1 MRVQFIFHMK
11 ELNRAYRLG
20 ILSII
25 KQMIRQGSEDFYQ
38 KFFVNCRH
46 KMKAFAYAS
55 YIRNMQINGETI
67 TGDELVLTISS
78 TSYEFIMYL
87 VNGSSRHNT
96 YSYQGNNLELKSK
109 RLLPKPPPFTSIVT
123 FKTLSPLLIEN
134 HEQKPLLANDEGFEQ
149 EFNYYSSLILN
160 EFFNR
165 DLYQPIKIIQ
175 SSMKKVVLQE
185 NLHQTGDKPI
195 FITANHG
202 LLTLN
207 GHPEDLK
214 IIHDLGAGRRRSLGL
229 GLLKVEE
236 VIY

>member
-38 KFFVNCRH
+38 KFFVSCRH

-67 TGDELVLTISS
+67 TGDALVLTISS
-78 TSYEFIMYL
+78 TSYEFIMHL
-87 VNGSSRHNT
+87 VNGSSRHDI
-96 YSYQGNNLELKSK
+96 YSYQGNHLELKSK
-109 RLLPKPPPFTSIVT
+109 RLLPNPPPFTSTVT

-160 EFFNR
+160 E
-165 DLYQPIKIIQ
+165 
-175 SSMKKVVLQE
+175 
-185 NLHQTGDKPI
+185 
-195 FITANHG
+195 
-202 LLTLN
+202 
-207 GHPEDLK
+207 
-214 IIHDLGAGRRRSLGL
+214 
-229 GLLKVEE
+229 
-236 VIY
+236 